1 MRILNSCD
9 ELIEFVMNELSEYS
23 DSVVMF
29 QGDALEID
37 ETDLSYKKFEV
48 VDVFGIDKTDL
59 SYEEFGV
66 IKDDTLIS
74 ISYST
79 GSDFDLHAVKGL
91 IDFEKSYPCVVVPN
105 YVRNGI
111 ITALKSEW

>member
-23 DSVVMF
+23 DHVIMF
-29 QGDALEID
+29 QGNILEID
-37 ETDLSYKKFEV
+37 E
-48 VDVFGIDKTDL
+48 TDL

-74 ISYST
+74 ISSST
-79 GSDFDLHAVKGL
+79 GSDFDLHAIKGL
-91 IDFEKSYPCVVVPN
+91 INFEKSYPCVVVPN
-105 YVRNGI
+105 YMRNGLI
-111 ITALKSEW
+111 ATLKGEW

>member
-23 DSVVMF
+23 DHVIMF
-29 QGDALEID
+29 QGDVLEID
-37 ETDLSYKKFEV
+37 E
-48 VDVFGIDKTDL
+48 TDL

-74 ISYST
+74 ISSST
-79 GSDFDLHAVKGL
+79 GSDFDLHAIKGL
-91 IDFEKSYPCVVVPN
+91 INFEKSYPCVVVPN
-105 YVRNGI
+105 YMRNGLI
-111 ITALKSEW
+111 ATLKGEW

>member
-1 MRILNSCD
+1 MRILKNFD

-23 DSVVMF
+23 DPVVVF
-29 QGDALEID
+29 QGDVLEID
-37 ETDLSYKKFEV
+37 E
-48 VDVFGIDKTDL
+48 TDL

-74 ISYST
+74 ISSST

-91 IDFEKSYPCVVVPN
+91 INFEESYPCVVVPN
-105 YVRNGI
+105 YMRNGLI
-111 ITALKSEW
+111 AALKGEW

>member
-23 DSVVMF
+23 DHVVMF
-29 QGDALEID
+29 QGDVLEID
-37 ETDLSYKKFEV
+37 E
-48 VDVFGIDKTDL
+48 TDL

-74 ISYST
+74 ISSST
-79 GSDFDLHAVKGL
+79 GSDFDLHAIKGF
-91 IDFEKSYPCVVVPN
+91 INFEKSYPCVVVPN
-105 YVRNGI
+105 YMRNGLI
-111 ITALKSEW
+111 ATLKGEW

>member
-1 MRILNSCD
+1 MRILKNFD

-23 DSVVMF
+23 DPVVMF
-29 QGDALEID
+29 QGDVLEID
-37 ETDLSYKKFEV
+37 E
-48 VDVFGIDKTDL
+48 TDL

-74 ISYST
+74 ISSST
-79 GSDFDLHAVKGL
+79 GSDFDLHAIKGL

-105 YVRNGI
+105 YMRSGLI
-111 ITALKSEW
+111 AALKGKW

>member
-23 DSVVMF
+23 DPVVVF
-29 QGDALEID
+29 QGDVLEID
-37 ETDLSYKKFEV
+37 E
-48 VDVFGIDKTDL
+48 TDL

-74 ISYST
+74 ISSST
-79 GSDFDLHAVKGL
+79 GSDFDLHAIKGL
-91 IDFEKSYPCVVVPN
+91 INFEKSYPCVVMPN
-105 YVRNGI
+105 YMRNGLI
-111 ITALKSEW
+111 AALKGER

>member
-1 MRILNSCD
+1 MRTLNSCN

-23 DSVVMF
+23 DHVIMF
-29 QGDALEID
+29 QGDILEID
-37 ETDLSYKKFEV
+37 E
-48 VDVFGIDKTDL
+48 TDL

-74 ISYST
+74 ISSST

-91 IDFEKSYPCVVVPN
+91 INFEKSYPCVVVPN
-105 YVRNGI
+105 YMRNGLI
-111 ITALKSEW
+111 AALKGEW

>member
-23 DSVVMF
+23 DHVVMF
-29 QGDALEID
+29 QGDVLEID
-37 ETDLSYKKFEV
+37 E
-48 VDVFGIDKTDL
+48 TDL

-74 ISYST
+74 ISSST
-79 GSDFDLHAVKGL
+79 GSDFDLHAIKGF
-91 IDFEKSYPCVVVPN
+91 INFEKSYPCVVVPN
-105 YVRNGI
+105 YVRNGLI
-111 ITALKSEW
+111 AALKGEW

>member
-23 DSVVMF
+23 DHVVMF
-29 QGDALEID
+29 QGDVLEID
-37 ETDLSYKKFEV
+37 E
-48 VDVFGIDKTDL
+48 TDL

-74 ISYST
+74 ISSST
-79 GSDFDLHAVKGL
+79 GSDFDLHAVKGF
-91 IDFEKSYPCVVVPN
+91 INFEKSYPCVVVPN
-105 YVRNGI
+105 YMRNGLI
-111 ITALKSEW
+111 AALKGEW

>member
-1 MRILNSCD
+1 MRILKNFD

-23 DSVVMF
+23 DHVIMF
-29 QGDALEID
+29 QGDVLEID
-37 ETDLSYKKFEV
+37 E
-48 VDVFGIDKTDL
+48 TDL

-74 ISYST
+74 ISSST
-79 GSDFDLHAVKGL
+79 GSDFDLHAIKGL

-105 YVRNGI
+105 YMRNGLI
-111 ITALKSEW
+111 AALKGEL

>member
-29 QGDALEID
+29 QGDILEID
-37 ETDLSYKKFEV
+37 E
-48 VDVFGIDKTDL
+48 TDL

-74 ISYST
+74 ISSST
-79 GSDFDLHAVKGL
+79 GSDFDLHAIKGL
-91 IDFEKSYPCVVVPN
+91 INFEKSYPCVVVPN
-105 YVRNGI
+105 YMRNGLI
-111 ITALKSEW
+111 AALKSER

>member
-1 MRILNSCD
+1 MRILNSYD

-37 ETDLSYKKFEV
+37 
-48 VDVFGIDKTDL
+48 KTDL

-74 ISYST
+74 ISSST
-79 GSDFDLHAVKGL
+79 GSDFDLHAIKGL
-91 IDFEKSYPCVVVPN
+91 INFEKSYPCVVVPN
-105 YVRNGI
+105 YMRDGLI
-111 ITALKSEW
+111 ATLKGEW

>member
-1 MRILNSCD
+1 MRILKNFD

-29 QGDALEID
+29 QGDVLE
-37 ETDLSYKKFEV
+37 
-48 VDVFGIDKTDL
+48 IDKTDL

-74 ISYST
+74 ISSST
-79 GSDFDLHAVKGL
+79 GSDFDLHAIKGL
-91 IDFEKSYPCVVVPN
+91 INFRLSYPCVVVPN
-105 YVRNGI
+105 YMRSGLI
-111 ITALKSEW
+111 AALRGVW

>member
-23 DSVVMF
+23 DHVVMF
-29 QGDALEID
+29 QGDVLEID
-37 ETDLSYKKFEV
+37 E
-48 VDVFGIDKTDL
+48 TDL

-74 ISYST
+74 ISSST
-79 GSDFDLHAVKGL
+79 GSDFDLHAIKGL
-91 IDFEKSYPCVVVPN
+91 INFEKSYPCIVVPN
-105 YVRNGI
+105 YVRNELI
-111 ITALKSEW
+111 ATLKGEW

>member
-1 MRILNSCD
+1 MRILKNFD

-29 QGDALEID
+29 QGDVLEID
-37 ETDLSYKKFEV
+37 E
-48 VDVFGIDKTDL
+48 TDL

-66 IKDDTLIS
+66 IKNDTLIS
-74 ISYST
+74 ISSST
-79 GSDFDLHAVKGL
+79 GSDFDLHAIKGL

-105 YVRNGI
+105 YMRNGLI
-111 ITALKSEW
+111 AALKGEW

>member
-23 DSVVMF
+23 DPVVVF
-29 QGDALEID
+29 QGDVLEID
-37 ETDLSYKKFEV
+37 E
-48 VDVFGIDKTDL
+48 TDL

-74 ISYST
+74 ISSST
-79 GSDFDLHAVKGL
+79 GSDFDLHAIKGL
-91 IDFEKSYPCVVVPN
+91 INFEKSYPCVVVPN
-105 YVRNGI
+105 YMRNGLI
-111 ITALKSEW
+111 AALKGEW